1 MIAFLRP
8 GFWEIAVVALVVV
21 LLFGAKR
28 LPDLARTVG
37 HAAPLDPERGILTER
52 ADVG

>member
-1 MIAFLRP
+1 MLAFLRP
-8 GFWEIAVVALVVV
+8 GFWEIAVIALVVV

-37 HAAPLDPERGILTER
+37 R
-52 ADVG
+52 AVRTLRRSIQGEES